1 MSAWANELAPE
12 PNQLLASLPSAEYA
26 AVAADLESVYIEH
39 KQLLSAPDEPATHVY
54 FPRGAV
60 VSILAP
66 MEDGHSVE
74 GATVGIEGLAGLP
87 VFLGDGSAQDEVICQ
102 VPGPGARMT
111 AERFRMVVESS
122 PALHEML
129 HRYALAL
136 MGQLIRTAGCNRAHP
151 VEERCARWLL
161 MTSDRVGSD
170 EFSLTQEFLAA
181 MLGVRRPSVTV
192 AAGLLQQAG
201 LIQYRRGILT
211 IRDRE
216 GLEQSACEDYRLTR
230 EIYER
235 LYRQ

>member
-1 MSAWANELAPE
+1 
-12 PNQLLASLPSAEYA
+12 
-26 AVAADLESVYIEH
+26 
-39 KQLLSAPDEPATHVY
+39 
-54 FPRGAV
+54 
-60 VSILAP
+60 